1 MEWKWSFGSS
11 YLKSKRQLNSNS
23 GKKYN
28 SNDDVFYNISNND
41 NNVND
46 HKFYN
51 NHNLNDN
58 VNDEIFNKEI
68 EKSAY
73 TTALNHDE
81 NTWDILNNVHSQ
93 NQSLNDFRQVNK
105 REDTDKKMAERDL
118 ICQVSMNPYLT
129 TNNYLNDVANRDTF
143 LKPQA
148 TNWDREKKKD
158 EN

>member
-1 MEWKWSFGSS
+1 MEWKWTHGGP
-11 YLKSKRQLNSNS
+11 YLKSKRQNNS
-23 GKKYN
+23 
-28 SNDDVFYNISNND
+28 SNNYTNSD
-41 NNVND
+41 INHDIND
-46 HKFYN
+46 AK
-51 NHNLNDN
+51 
-58 VNDEIFNKEI
+58 FNKEI

-81 NTWDILNNVHSQ
+81 NTWDILNNIQSQ
-93 NQSLNDFRQVNK
+93 NHSLSDFRQVNK

-118 ICQVSMNPYLT
+118 MCQISMNPYLT
-129 TNNYLNDVANRDTF
+129 TNNYLEDVANRDTF

>member
-1 MEWKWSFGSS
+1 MEWKWTHGGP
-11 YLKSKRQLNSNS
+11 YLKSKRQNNS
-23 GKKYN
+23 
-28 SNDDVFYNISNND
+28 SNNYTNSD
-41 NNVND
+41 INHDIND
-46 HKFYN
+46 AK
-51 NHNLNDN
+51 
-58 VNDEIFNKEI
+58 FNKEI

-81 NTWDILNNVHSQ
+81 NTWDILNNIQSQ
-93 NQSLNDFRQVNK
+93 NHALSDFRQVNK

-118 ICQVSMNPYLT
+118 MCQISMNPYLT
-129 TNNYLNDVANRDTF
+129 TNNYLEDVANRDTF